1 MSQWKCCILDE
12 CSILS
17 FMKVLVSLSFA
28 FQVGP
33 FEISW
38 NAKKCIKGI
47 EGKRQTH
54 RITNKVLKCWSKIHK
69 FPTRQNGKNNV
80 RNNLRLARIDRCRT
94 FKRFELVAFRLTK
107 KKNHQQE
114 QLQQQQPAMMT
125 AKAQANSTFCCSWCG
140 YCYCFV
146 YMRETVCVTEWASVY
161 LQLLSN
167 CKVERQNNKQQMQK
181 PVNGVKWKTLS
192 IFKFWIACSQF
203 SFSRKLSSCFWQHGP
218 MDWKFFESEIKPT
231 AKFSCEYVLFIRAS
245 IKLWHSDYPI
255 AYHLSWFFL
264 SPSIHNA
271 HVFAL
276 PQQFWAISKK
286 QVVCQNCVNN

>member
-1 MSQWKCCILDE
+1 MERIMFATTCDSPELIVVEHLNGLSWLPFVWLKRKTINRNSYNNNNQLWWQQKHKQIQLSAAVGAVIAIALYTCE
-12 CSILS
+12 CL
-17 FMKVLVSLSFA
+17 
-28 FQVGP
+28 
-33 FEISW
+33 
-38 NAKKCIKGI
+38 
-47 EGKRQTH
+47 
-54 RITNKVLKCWSKIHK
+54 
-69 FPTRQNGKNNV
+69 
-80 RNNLRLARIDRCRT
+80 
-94 FKRFELVAFRLTK
+94 
-107 KKNHQQE
+107 
-114 QLQQQQPAMMT
+114 
-125 AKAQANSTFCCSWCG
+125 
-140 YCYCFV
+140 FV
-146 YMRETVCVTEWASVY
+146 WVSVY